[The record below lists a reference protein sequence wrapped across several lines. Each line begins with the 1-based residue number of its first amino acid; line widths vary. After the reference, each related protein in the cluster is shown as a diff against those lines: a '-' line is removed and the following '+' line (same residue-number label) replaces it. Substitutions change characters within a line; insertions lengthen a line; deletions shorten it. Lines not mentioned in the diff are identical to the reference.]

1 MSYSYSSNLDPAAVI
16 LLLVAGIALYIYYA
30 YTLSRIFAKAGVAG
44 WQAWVPFLN
53 TWRVLQLGG
62 QPGWWV
68 LVALVPFVGSLL
80 LTVFTIIALY
90 NIGRGFGKSGAFVL
104 LGIFL
109 SAIWYGILAFD
120 SSQWRPVVPPLLP
133 APTA

>member
-1 MSYSYSSNLDPAAVI
+1 MSFSYSSNLDPAAVI

-80 LTVFTIIALY
+80 LTVFSIIALY